1 MPSLPG
7 SRGSSLSLSRLVSLF
22 DFAAHRRL
30 KFKEDLTSPS
40 ALGAILSLAGLF
52 VVVALVFAETISY
65 LAVRPSIDVALAPP
79 SSSPLT
85 LRFNLTFEDV
95 SCELLSLTST
105 DALGAIRP
113 HHAETEVHWYAIDNN
128 GRAARRVKGLT
139 PEARIATLAAEDASA
154 AEAAKTLNS
163 QGNNEPVAELEVL
176 TQETFYEFIKPSN
189 LALISYGAP

>member
-1 MPSLPG
+1 MPTLPG
-7 SRGSSLSLSRLVSLF
+7 SRGGSSLSLSRLVSLF

-95 SCELLSLTST
+95 ACELLSLTST

-113 HHAETEVHWYAIDNN
+113 HHAETEVHWYAVDGS

-139 PEARIATLAAEDASA
+139 PEARIATLAAEEA
-154 AEAAKTLNS
+154 AAAKTINS
-163 QGNNEPVAELEVL
+163 QANEPVAELAVL
-176 TQETFYEFIKPSN
+176 TADTFYEFIKPST